1 MDGITLSNEV
11 IALLGVGA
19 ALLAAIVT
27 GHVAQVRRSG
37 QFPTREEMRAE
48 IRAAEER
55 LRQEMQAME
64 ERLQQQ
70 IQSLHQTL
78 QENTAR
84 TIDTLVSHRYP
95 QPDEEP
101 VFTRPA

>member
-55 LRQEMQAME
+55 L
-64 ERLQQQ
+64 QQQ
-70 IQSLHQTL
+70 VQSLHQTL